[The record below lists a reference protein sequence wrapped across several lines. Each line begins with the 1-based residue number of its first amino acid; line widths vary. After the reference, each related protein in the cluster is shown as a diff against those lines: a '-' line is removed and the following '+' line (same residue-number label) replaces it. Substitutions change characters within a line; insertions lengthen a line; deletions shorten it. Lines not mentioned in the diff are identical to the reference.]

1 MVKKIEEEWQ
11 RYITAASYVHNTC
24 RSGNFTRSDF
34 RFLHEYLID
43 AGLGYKAVQFT
54 PYVTHDERARMEQE
68 AEAYYREYYPH
79 VNYRGIVSF
88 VDGISTDTEP
98 RSNQSFYY
106 PIHYMEPIPGNEAA
120 IDLDYYS
127 IDIDLDYYSIESRH
141 VTVKTILSTGQPAT
155 TSRLRLVKNPNAES
169 RCDIGDVESFGVV
182 LMHPGVNISIATD
195 VWPQE
200 FSAIVIC
207 IPALMRKA
215 TSSHGESSTIY
226 IYDSTD
232 DTDDPVFLGG
242 VKVESKGHGSKAELE
257 YLEESALSQMNHAS
271 LHRFEEIEV
280 TNRFMDGCRCC
291 IGKYVPGK
299 YCLRSLGRYYH
310 IYCQYLS
317 CSLGISDD
325 QNYTAESGSRR

>member
-1 MVKKIEEEWQ
+1 MINKRTLNTIRVIWSRRSKKSG
-11 RYITAASYVHNTC
+11 TNTLQWHPM
-24 RSGNFTRSDF
+24 FTILAVQAISHDQDF
-34 RFLHEYLID
+34 RFLHEYLLD
-43 AGLGYKAVQFT
+43 AGLDYKAVQFA
-54 PYVTHDERARMEQE
+54 PYVTHDERAKMEQE

-88 VDGISTDTEP
+88 VNGTTDTEP

-127 IDIDLDYYSIESRH
+127 IESRR
-141 VTVKTILSTGQPAT
+141 VTVETILTTGQPAT
-155 TSRLRLVKNPNAES
+155 TSRLQLVKDPNVAS

-182 LMHPGVNISIATD
+182 LMHPGVNVSIATD

-207 IPALMRKA
+207 IPALMRQA
-215 TSSHGESSTIY
+215 TINQGESSTVY

-242 VKVESKGHGSKAELE
+242 VKVEAQGHGNEAELE
-257 YLEESALSQMNHAS
+257 YLEEIPLSKLSHTS
-271 LHRFEEIEV
+271 LHRFEE
-280 TNRFMDGCRCC
+280 
-291 IGKYVPGK
+291 
-299 YCLRSLGRYYH
+299 H
-310 IYCQYLS
+310 
-317 CSLGISDD
+317 
-325 QNYTAESGSRR
+325 